1 MSQENYHNQMGSIVP
16 NASQPLW
23 MRTEVRTI
31 KPFLGLV
38 VMTLVLLGCGL
49 AFRTIKPFLGFVVR
63 TLVLLLDAD

>member
-38 VMTLVLLGCGL
+38 V
-49 AFRTIKPFLGFVVR
+49 R